1 MFGPPRT
8 IPARVLL
15 IALACGLLPG
25 AAGADPAATD
35 AAVGYL
41 RRVVT
46 DPGEYQLALLGLR
59 TLGDKDLTPIFVAM
73 TRSASKET
81 RLFAT
86 ASLAD
91 VAGKD
96 AADALLERLREDPMM
111 AVRSEA
117 IAQLI
122 QLDAIGISDLLE
134 AMQSTEET
142 VQCLAARTLARKQ
155 NGRVAMPVLTKLTA
169 SSDAMTEAVARASL
183 LRLGDGK
190 QLDALRKIVDASAAS
205 TDLLMV
211 LLLQIEEEQIAEAVD
226 LARQLAAS
234 HANPKIRLQ
243 AYKTIAA
250 ISPRAAAELAQ
261 VITGDGSVPFRIR
274 VLHLLARRP
283 DGPVELQKLANSVA
297 GPVAALVRLE
307 LARLGGGAAAADAA
321 LAAVR
326 QAHPIMIDYVLD
338 LARRDIDQRSTRADF
353 YAPALLHVIAVA
365 RDDTERMG
373 DDHFRAAQAATLLAD
388 LGTDEALR
396 HLHRLL
402 SATRGATIRAVAAG
416 VMKSDNPDVCD
427 AMAPLLDSPY
437 SELIVDAALTLGAHG
452 DARANAALADIIAK
466 PNRYLS
472 PTVAMASWYL
482 VRNSGQAGQ
491 IAQALAAGVK

>member
-1 MFGPPRT
+1 
-8 IPARVLL
+8 
-15 IALACGLLPG
+15 
-25 AAGADPAATD
+25 
-35 AAVGYL
+35 
-41 RRVVT
+41 
-46 DPGEYQLALLGLR
+46 
-59 TLGDKDLTPIFVAM
+59 
-73 TRSASKET
+73 
-81 RLFAT
+81 
-86 ASLAD
+86 
-91 VAGKD
+91 
-96 AADALLERLREDPMM
+96 
-111 AVRSEA
+111 
-117 IAQLI
+117 
-122 QLDAIGISDLLE
+122 
-134 AMQSTEET
+134 
-142 VQCLAARTLARKQ
+142 
-155 NGRVAMPVLTKLTA
+155 
-169 SSDAMTEAVARASL
+169 
-183 LRLGDGK
+183 
-190 QLDALRKIVDASAAS
+190 
-205 TDLLMV
+205 
-211 LLLQIEEEQIAEAVD
+211 
-226 LARQLAAS
+226 
-234 HANPKIRLQ
+234 
-243 AYKTIAA
+243 
-250 ISPRAAAELAQ
+250 
-261 VITGDGSVPFRIR
+261 
-274 VLHLLARRP
+274 
-283 DGPVELQKLANSVA
+283 
-297 GPVAALVRLE
+297 
-307 LARLGGGAAAADAA
+307 
-321 LAAVR
+321 
-326 QAHPIMIDYVLD
+326 MIDYVLD

>member
-338 LARRDIDQRSTRADF
+338 
-353 YAPALLHVIAVA
+353 
-365 RDDTERMG
+365 
-373 DDHFRAAQAATLLAD
+373 
-388 LGTDEALR
+388 
-396 HLHRLL
+396 
-402 SATRGATIRAVAAG
+402 
-416 VMKSDNPDVCD
+416 
-427 AMAPLLDSPY
+427 
-437 SELIVDAALTLGAHG
+437 
-452 DARANAALADIIAK
+452 
-466 PNRYLS
+466 
-472 PTVAMASWYL
+472 
-482 VRNSGQAGQ
+482 
-491 IAQALAAGVK
+491 